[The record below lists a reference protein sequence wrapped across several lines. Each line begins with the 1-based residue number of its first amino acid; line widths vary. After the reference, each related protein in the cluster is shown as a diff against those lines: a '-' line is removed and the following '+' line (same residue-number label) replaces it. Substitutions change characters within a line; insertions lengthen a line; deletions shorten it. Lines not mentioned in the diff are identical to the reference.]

1 MSDSETA
8 KLHLEAQRASEA
20 GDVLRAMTAADEL
33 LRRDPNNVD
42 AMFIAGTALLLSSKE
57 GLGALVLNAARCATK
72 DPVKLG
78 PIWDNI
84 GCALQEYQ
92 PEKAY
97 LAFKEALK
105 YGEGRGTY
113 DNLCNVASQIG
124 RHAEAL
130 EFSDKVD
137 KVNPAHNRSFAL
149 MHLGRWAEGWREFS
163 KCAGT
168 EVRPR
173 TDRDYGLPRWD
184 GKRPGKVIIH
194 GEQGVGDE
202 IMFMSMCPADFD
214 GVIDCNPRNEGLF
227 ARSFP
232 KARVYGTLLQNTLEW
247 PIAEKA
253 DWHLEMGG
261 LGEFFAPEP
270 FARGRFLSAD
280 PARVAA
286 WSEWLRIACESSAAA
301 EGSSGLRLVERRADS
316 SGAAEDRQLHA
327 DHLEGRGSATVGRRG
342 FRVGLAWT
350 GGTWSTGRARRSV
363 PFDLIA
369 KKLIEQHPDVTF
381 VNLEYED
388 RKEELAPYPQV
399 LNPYWAT
406 KKGADLDDLAAIVA
420 NLDLVITPTQSVVDL
435 AGGLGVPVWVFTD
448 EHPQWRYATAAGEDK
463 MWFYESARLF
473 RQRSDDNGKWDR
485 VVNNVTTALHQMKL
499 KAAA

>member
-1 MSDSETA
+1 MSNRETE
-8 KLHLEAQRASEA
+8 KLQLEAQRASEQ
-20 GDVLRAMTAADEL
+20 GDTLRALTAADEL
-33 LRRDPNNVD
+33 LKRDPNNVD
-42 AMFIAGTALLLSSKE
+42 AMFIAGTAMLLSAKE
-57 GLGALVLNAARCATK
+57 GVGALILNAARCATK

-92 PEKAY
+92 PDKAY
-97 LAFKEALK
+97 VAFKKALE

-149 MHLGRWAEGWREFS
+149 MHMGRWAEGWAAFS

-184 GKRPGKVIIH
+184 GKRKGKVIIH

-202 IMFMSMCPADFD
+202 IMFMSMCPPDFD
-214 GVIDCNPRNEGLF
+214 GVIECNPRNEGLF

-232 KARVYGTLLQNTLEW
+232 KARVYGTLLLNALEW
-247 PIAEKA
+247 PLVEKA

-261 LGEFFAPEP
+261 LGEFFGKDP
-270 FARGRFLSAD
+270 FRRDAFLLPDRARKESYAT
-280 PARVAA
+280 
-286 WSEWLRIACESSAAA
+286 WLRV
-301 EGSSGLRLVERRADS
+301 SGREH
-316 SGAAEDRQLHA
+316 LH
-327 DHLEGRGSATVGRRG
+327 HRPHVGI
-342 FRVGLAWT
+342 AWT
-350 GGTWSTGRARRSV
+350 GGTWSTGRGRRTV

-406 KKGADLDDLAAIVA
+406 KKGADLDDLAAIVS

-435 AGGLGVPVWVFTD
+435 CGGLGVPVWVMTE
-448 EHPQWRYATAAGEDK
+448 EHPQWRYATAAGEDR
-463 MWFYESARLF
+463 MWFYESAKLF
-473 RQRSDDNGKWDR
+473 RQRGEDNGKWDR

-499 KAAA
+499 KQAA

>member
-1 MSDSETA
+1 MSETE
-8 KLHLEAQRASEA
+8 KLHAEAQRAMEA
-20 GDVLRAMTAADEL
+20 GDTLRALTAADEL
-33 LRRDPNNVD
+33 LKRDASNVD
-42 AMFIAGTALLLSSKE
+42 AMFIAGTSMLLSGHE
-57 GLGALVLNAARCATK
+57 GTGLVLLNAARCATK
-72 DPVKLG
+72 DPTKLG

-84 GCALQEYQ
+84 GCAFQNYHPDE
-92 PEKAY
+92 AY
-97 LAFKEALK
+97 KAFKKALE

-149 MHLGRWAEGWREFS
+149 MHLGRWGEGWAEFA

-168 EVRPR
+168 SVRPR
-173 TDRDYGLPRWD
+173 TERNYGLPRWD
-184 GKRPGKVIIH
+184 GKKKGKVIIH

-202 IMFMSMCPADFD
+202 IMFMSMCPTDFD

-232 KARVYGTLLQNTLEW
+232 KAKVYGTLLQNAVEW

-253 DWHLEMGG
+253 DYHIEMGG
-261 LGEFFAPEP
+261 LGEYFATEP
-270 FARGRFLSAD
+270 FSWGGFLAAD
-280 PARVAA
+280 PARCAMWRAWLDAGAGGGAGGVAA
-286 WSEWLRIACESSAAA
+286 QPLEA
-301 EGSSGLRLVERRADS
+301 
-316 SGAAEDRQLHA
+316 SGAIPGV
-327 DHLEGRGSATVGRRG
+327 GRGRGESAVRHIHECV
-342 FRVGLAWT
+342 RVGIAWT
-350 GGTWSTGRARRSV
+350 GGTWETGRAKRSV

-369 KKLIEQHPDVTF
+369 AKLFAQHPDVTF

-388 RKEELAPYPQV
+388 RREELKAHPEV

-406 KKGADLDDLAAIVA
+406 KKGADLDDLAALVSS
-420 NLDLVITPTQSVVDL
+420 LDLVISPTQSVVDL
-435 AGGLGVPVWVFTD
+435 CGGLGVPVWVFTD
-448 EHPQWRYATAAGEDK
+448 EHPQWRYATAAGEDR

-473 RQRSDDNGKWDR
+473 RQRSEDNGKWDR
-485 VVNNVTTALHQMKL
+485 VVNNVTTALHQLKMKQ
-499 KAAA
+499 AA

>member
-1 MSDSETA
+1 MSNSETE
-8 KLHLEAQRASEA
+8 KLQLEAQRASET
-20 GDVLRAMTAADEL
+20 GDTLRALTAADEL
-33 LRRDPNNVD
+33 LKRDPNNVD
-42 AMFIAGTALLLSSKE
+42 AMFIAGTAMLLSAKE
-57 GLGALVLNAARCATK
+57 GIGALILNAARCATK

-92 PEKAY
+92 PDKAY

-149 MHLGRWAEGWREFS
+149 MHLGRWAEGWAAFS

-202 IMFMSMCPADFD
+202 IMFMSMCPPDFD
-214 GVIDCNPRNEGLF
+214 GVIECNPRNEGLF
-227 ARSFP
+227 QRSFP
-232 KARVYGTLLQNTLEW
+232 KAKVYGTLLLNALEW
-247 PIAEKA
+247 PLVEKA

-261 LGEFFAPEP
+261 LGEFFGKEP
-270 FARGRFLSAD
+270 FRKTAFLQPDAARRDAWKTWLSAASSSRRNA
-280 PARVAA
+280 PAGRHEHGPEMARVG
-286 WSEWLRIACESSAAA
+286 I
-301 EGSSGLRLVERRADS
+301 
-316 SGAAEDRQLHA
+316 
-327 DHLEGRGSATVGRRG
+327 
-342 FRVGLAWT
+342 AWT
-350 GGTWSTGRARRSV
+350 GGTWSTGRGRRTV

-406 KKGADLDDLAAIVA
+406 KKGADLDDLAAIVS

-435 AGGLGVPVWVFTD
+435 AGGLGMPVWVMTE
-448 EHPQWRYATAAGEDK
+448 EHPQWRYAIAAGEDR

-473 RQRSDDNGKWDR
+473 RQRPEDNGKWDR
-485 VVNNVTTALHQMKL
+485 VVNNVTTALHQLKL

>member
-1 MSDSETA
+1 MSNRETE
-8 KLHLEAQRASEA
+8 KLHAEAQRASET
-20 GDVLRAMTAADEL
+20 GDTLRALTAADEL
-33 LRRDPNNVD
+33 LKRDPDNVD
-42 AMFIAGTALLLSSKE
+42 AMFIAGTAMLLSAKE
-57 GLGALVLNAARCATK
+57 GIGALILNAARCATK

-92 PEKAY
+92 PDKAY

-130 EFSDKVD
+130 EYSAKVD

-149 MHLGRWAEGWREFS
+149 MHLGRWAEGWAEFA

-173 TDRDYGLPRWD
+173 TDRSYGLPRWD
-184 GKRPGKVIIH
+184 GKKKGKVIIH

-214 GVIDCNPRNEGLF
+214 GVIECNPRNEGLF
-227 ARSFP
+227 QRSFP
-232 KARVYGTLLQNTLEW
+232 KAKVYGTLLLNSLEW
-247 PIAEKA
+247 PIVEKA
-253 DWHLEMGG
+253 DYHIEMGG
-261 LGEFFAPEP
+261 LGEYFATEP
-270 FARGRFLSAD
+270 FSRGAFLSSD
-280 PARVAA
+280 SARNAMWGAWLAA
-286 WSEWLRIACESSAAA
+286 N
-301 EGSSGLRLVERRADS
+301 
-316 SGAAEDRQLHA
+316 GAT
-327 DHLEGRGSATVGRRG
+327 GK
-342 FRVGLAWT
+342 RVGIAWT
-350 GGTWSTGRARRSV
+350 GGTWATGRARRTV

-388 RKEELAPYPQV
+388 RKEELSAYPQV

-406 KKGADLDDLAAIVA
+406 KKGADLDDLAAIVS

-435 AGGLGVPVWVFTD
+435 AGGLGVPAWVMTE
-448 EHPQWRYATAAGEDK
+448 EHPQWRYALKAGEDR

-473 RQRSDDNGKWDR
+473 RQRGEDNGKWDR

-499 KAAA
+499 KQAA

>member
-1 MSDSETA
+1 MYNRETE
-8 KLHLEAQRASEA
+8 KLHAEAQRASET
-20 GDVLRAMTAADEL
+20 GDTLRALTAADEL
-33 LRRDPNNVD
+33 LKRDPDNVD
-42 AMFIAGTALLLSSKE
+42 AMFIAGTAMLLSAKE
-57 GLGALVLNAARCATK
+57 GIGALILNAARCATK

-92 PEKAY
+92 PDKAY

-130 EFSDKVD
+130 EYSAKVD

-149 MHLGRWAEGWREFS
+149 MHLGRWAEGWAEFA

-173 TDRDYGLPRWD
+173 TDRDFGLPRWD
-184 GKRPGKVIIH
+184 GKKKGKVIIH

-214 GVIDCNPRNEGLF
+214 GVIECNPRNEGLF
-227 ARSFP
+227 QRSFP
-232 KARVYGTLLQNTLEW
+232 KAKVYGTLLLNSLEW
-247 PIAEKA
+247 PIVEKA
-253 DWHLEMGG
+253 DYHIEMGG
-261 LGEFFAPEP
+261 IGEYFATEP
-270 FARGRFLSAD
+270 FSRGRFLATDAARSAMWD
-280 PARVAA
+280 AWLGECLLECSRAGRDVRRTEARHDGRGGMCRAPGVASGTENAIGLHGVARVG
-286 WSEWLRIACESSAAA
+286 I
-301 EGSSGLRLVERRADS
+301 
-316 SGAAEDRQLHA
+316 
-327 DHLEGRGSATVGRRG
+327 
-342 FRVGLAWT
+342 AWT
-350 GGTWSTGRARRSV
+350 GGTWATGRARRTV

-369 KKLIEQHPDVTF
+369 KKLFEQHPDVTF

-388 RKEELAPYPQV
+388 RKEELSAYPQV

-406 KKGADLDDLAAIVA
+406 KKGADLDDLAAIVS

-435 AGGLGVPVWVFTD
+435 AGGLGVPVWVMTE
-448 EHPQWRYATAAGEDK
+448 EHPQWRYALKAGEDR

-473 RQRSDDNGKWDR
+473 RQRGEDNGKWDR

-499 KAAA
+499 KQAA

>member
-1 MSDSETA
+1 MSETD
-8 KLHLEAQRASEA
+8 KLHRQAQLAMEA
-20 GDVLRAMTAADEL
+20 GDTLRALTAADEL
-33 LRRDPNNVD
+33 LKRDVSNVD
-42 AMFIAGTALLLSSKE
+42 AMFIAGTSMLLSGHE
-57 GLGALVLNAARCATK
+57 GTGLVLLNAARCATK
-72 DPVKLG
+72 DPAKLG

-84 GCALQEYQ
+84 GCAFQNYH
-92 PEKAY
+92 PEEAY
-97 LAFKEALK
+97 KAFKKALE

-149 MHLGRWAEGWREFS
+149 MHLGRWAEGWAEFS

-168 EVRPR
+168 SVRPR

-184 GKRPGKVIIH
+184 GKKKGKLIIH

-232 KARVYGTLLQNTLEW
+232 KAKVYGTLLQNAVEW

-253 DWHLEMGG
+253 DYHIEMGG
-261 LGEFFAPEP
+261 LGEYFATEP
-270 FARGRFLSAD
+270 FRRGGFLAAD
-280 PARVAA
+280 PARCAMWDA
-286 WSEWLRIACESSAAA
+286 WLRANTRSGSDAISAV
-301 EGSSGLRLVERRADS
+301 GADARVRS
-316 SGAAEDRQLHA
+316 NQPQDVHGY
-327 DHLEGRGSATVGRRG
+327 
-342 FRVGLAWT
+342 RVGIAWT
-350 GGTWSTGRARRSV
+350 GGTWETGRAKRSV
-363 PFDLIA
+363 PFELIA
-369 KKLIEQHPDVTF
+369 SKLFAQHPDVTF

-388 RKEELAPYPQV
+388 RREELAAHPEV

-406 KKGADLDDLAAIVA
+406 KKGAELDDLAALVSS
-420 NLDLVITPTQSVVDL
+420 LDLVISPTQSVVDL
-435 AGGLGVPVWVFTD
+435 CGGLGVPVWVFTD
-448 EHPQWRYATAAGEDK
+448 LHPQWRYATAAGEDR

-473 RQRSDDNGKWDR
+473 RQRPEDNGKWDR
-485 VVNNVTTALHQMKL
+485 VVNNVTTALHQLKL

>member
-1 MSDSETA
+1 MSETE
-8 KLHLEAQRASEA
+8 KLQLEAQRASEQ
-20 GDVLRAMTAADEL
+20 GDTLRALTAADEL
-33 LRRDPNNVD
+33 LKRDPNNVD
-42 AMFIAGTALLLSSKE
+42 AMFIAGTAMLLSAKE
-57 GLGALVLNAARCATK
+57 GVGALILNAARCATK

-92 PEKAY
+92 PDKAY
-97 LAFKEALK
+97 VAFKKALE

-149 MHLGRWAEGWREFS
+149 MHLGRWAEGWAAFS

-184 GKRPGKVIIH
+184 GKRKGKVIIH

-202 IMFMSMCPADFD
+202 IMFMSMCPPDFD
-214 GVIDCNPRNEGLF
+214 GVIECNPRNEGLF
-227 ARSFP
+227 QRSFP
-232 KARVYGTLLQNTLEW
+232 KAKVYGTLLLNALEW
-247 PIAEKA
+247 PLVEKA

-261 LGEFFAPEP
+261 LGEYFGQDP
-270 FARGRFLSAD
+270 FRRGAFL
-280 PARVAA
+280 
-286 WSEWLRIACESSAAA
+286 
-301 EGSSGLRLVERRADS
+301 RADAARTAAHLS
-316 SGAAEDRQLHA
+316 WIAYQEANPSGSDFQRLQRASNDS
-327 DHLEGRGSATVGRRG
+327 GRVCGGVRG
-342 FRVGLAWT
+342 VRVGIAWT
-350 GGTWSTGRARRSV
+350 GGTWSTGRGRRTV

-388 RKEELAPYPQV
+388 RKEELAAYPQV

-406 KKGADLDDLAAIVA
+406 KKGADLDDLAAIVS

-435 AGGLGVPVWVFTD
+435 CGGLGVPVWVMTE
-448 EHPQWRYATAAGEDK
+448 EHPQWRYATAAGEDR
-463 MWFYESARLF
+463 MWFYESAKLF
-473 RQRSDDNGKWDR
+473 RQRGEDNGKWDR

-499 KAAA
+499 KQAA

>member
-1 MSDSETA
+1 MSETE
-8 KLHLEAQRASEA
+8 KLHAEAQRAMEA
-20 GDVLRAMTAADEL
+20 GDTLRALTAADEL
-33 LRRDPNNVD
+33 LKRDASNVD
-42 AMFIAGTALLLSSKE
+42 AMFIAGTSMLLSGHE
-57 GLGALVLNAARCATK
+57 GTGLVLLNAARCATK
-72 DPVKLG
+72 DPTKLG

-84 GCALQEYQ
+84 GCAFQNYH
-92 PEKAY
+92 PEEAY
-97 LAFKEALK
+97 KAFKKALG
-105 YGEGRGTY
+105 YGGGRGTY

-149 MHLGRWAEGWREFS
+149 MHLGRWGEGWAEFA

-168 EVRPR
+168 SVRPR
-173 TDRDYGLPRWD
+173 TERNYGLPRWD
-184 GKRPGKVIIH
+184 GKKKGKVIIH

-202 IMFMSMCPADFD
+202 IMFMSMCPTDFD

-232 KARVYGTLLQNTLEW
+232 KAKVYGTLLQNAVEW

-253 DWHLEMGG
+253 DYHIEMGG
-261 LGEFFAPEP
+261 LGEFFGKEP

-280 PARVAA
+280 RARCAA
-286 WSEWLRIACESSAAA
+286 WGAWLRETGAYAVR
-301 EGSSGLRLVERRADS
+301 SGLR
-316 SGAAEDRQLHA
+316 
-327 DHLEGRGSATVGRRG
+327 VGI
-342 FRVGLAWT
+342 AWT
-350 GGTWSTGRARRSV
+350 GGTWETGRAKRSV

-369 KKLIEQHPDVTF
+369 AKLFAQHPDVTF

-388 RKEELAPYPQV
+388 RREELKAHPEV

-406 KKGADLDDLAAIVA
+406 KKGADLDDLAALVSS
-420 NLDLVITPTQSVVDL
+420 LDLVISPTQSVVDL
-435 AGGLGVPVWVFTD
+435 CGGLGVPVWVFTD
-448 EHPQWRYATAAGEDK
+448 EHPQWRYATAAGEDR

-473 RQRSDDNGKWDR
+473 RQRSEDNGKWDR
-485 VVNNVTTALHQMKL
+485 VVNNVTTALHQLKMKQ
-499 KAAA
+499 AA

>member
-1 MSDSETA
+1 MSNRETE
-8 KLHLEAQRASEA
+8 KLHAEAQRASET
-20 GDVLRAMTAADEL
+20 GDTLRALTAADEL
-33 LRRDPNNVD
+33 LKRDPDNVD
-42 AMFIAGTALLLSSKE
+42 AMFIAGTAMLLSAKE
-57 GLGALVLNAARCATK
+57 GIGALILNAARCATK

-92 PEKAY
+92 PDKAY

-130 EFSDKVD
+130 EYSAKVD

-149 MHLGRWAEGWREFS
+149 MHLGRWAEGWAEFA

-173 TDRDYGLPRWD
+173 TDRDFGLPRWD
-184 GKRPGKVIIH
+184 GKKKSKVIIH

-214 GVIDCNPRNEGLF
+214 GVIECNPRNEGLF
-227 ARSFP
+227 QRGFP
-232 KARVYGTLLQNTLEW
+232 KAKVYGTLLLNSLEW
-247 PIAEKA
+247 PIVEKA
-253 DWHLEMGG
+253 DYHIEMGG
-261 LGEFFAPEP
+261 LGEYFATEP
-270 FARGRFLSAD
+270 FSRGRFLATDAARCAAWNAWLEAASAD
-280 PARVAA
+280 VDNG
-286 WSEWLRIACESSAAA
+286 SERANVLRAN
-301 EGSSGLRLVERRADS
+301 
-316 SGAAEDRQLHA
+316 RQQ
-327 DHLEGRGSATVGRRG
+327 DVNGY
-342 FRVGLAWT
+342 RVGIAWT
-350 GGTWSTGRARRSV
+350 GGTWATGRARRTV

-388 RKEELAPYPQV
+388 RKEELGAYPQV

-406 KKGADLDDLAAIVA
+406 KKGADLDDLAAIVS

-435 AGGLGVPVWVFTD
+435 AGGLGVPVWVMTE
-448 EHPQWRYATAAGEDK
+448 EHPQWRYALKAGEDR

-473 RQRSDDNGKWDR
+473 RQRGEDNGKWDR

-499 KAAA
+499 KQVA